1 MVAHTPNGGQ
11 MNSERALS
19 GNGKEPWHGTW
30 GGYAYH
36 RCRCLA
42 CRLANRLKCAAGRKR
57 KMDRRHGAVKHIVK
71 NGKRVAEGQPRVETP
86 AEVFT
91 DWE

>member
-1 MVAHTPNGGQ
+1 
-11 MNSERALS
+11 
-19 GNGKEPWHGTW
+19 
-30 GGYAYH
+30 
-36 RCRCLA
+36 
-42 CRLANRLKCAAGRKR
+42 
-57 KMDRRHGAVKHIVK
+57 MDRRHGAVKHIVK